1 LHDHDSLAEVELCAR
16 TEVSAS
22 SRDHMASSSN
32 TAMVLLVCV
41 VVILLSIVSCGGCE
55 PDRDVLVTGRKML
68 LAVGSTATTA
78 LRVPEAGGGAAVYS
92 ESKRSSPG
100 GPDPQHH

>member
-1 LHDHDSLAEVELCAR
+1 VELCVAC

-22 SRDHMASSSN
+22 LRDHMASNSN

-41 VVILLSIVSCGGCE
+41 VILLSTVSCGRCE

-68 LAVGSTATTA
+68 LAVGSSATTSSDVLPTAA
-78 LRVPEAGGGAAVYS
+78 LRVLQAGRGPAVYS